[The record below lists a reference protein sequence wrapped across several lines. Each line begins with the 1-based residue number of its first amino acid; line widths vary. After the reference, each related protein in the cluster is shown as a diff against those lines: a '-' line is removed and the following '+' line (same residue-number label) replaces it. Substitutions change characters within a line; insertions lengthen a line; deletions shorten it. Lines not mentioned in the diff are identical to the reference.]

1 MTNPITD
8 LRARLG
14 LSVAQVADYL
24 GVSAHTIIKYEN
36 GTRAPGGAL
45 LRLITV
51 LQAIEVMAPAI
62 HAHLLP
68 SVAPKKP
75 VEPGLPTT

>member
-1 MTNPITD
+1 MNQITD

-14 LSVAQVADYL
+14 LSVAQMADYL
-24 GVSAHTIIKYEN
+24 GVSTHAVIKYQN

-45 LRLITV
+45 LRLIEV
-51 LQAIEVMAPAI
+51 LQAVELMAPAI

-68 SVAPKKP
+68 SVAPDSP
-75 VEPGLPTT
+75 VKPGLPTD

>member
-1 MTNPITD
+1 MTNQITD

-24 GVSAHTIIKYEN
+24 GVSTHAVIKYQN

-45 LRLITV
+45 LRLIEV
-51 LQAIEVMAPAI
+51 LQAIEMMAPAI
-62 HAHLLP
+62 HAHMMP
-68 SVAPKKP
+68 SMAPDKP
-75 VEPGLPTT
+75 VEQGLPAD